1 LAANGFDIEDEHR
14 RDLVRY
20 GKWLYRL
27 GFMPGSSGNLSVRL
41 SPDCILATPT
51 GCSKN
56 LLRAADAVIVD
67 RQGNLLSGSRKVTSE
82 IGMHLAIYQ
91 MRGDIKAVIHAH
103 PPIATGFACAGR
115 ALDEPLCEEAVM
127 TLGKVPLAPYA
138 TTGTDHLARSL
149 RPFIPDHNAIL
160 MANHG
165 AVTYGDSLLD
175 AFLKMETL
183 EHFAKICLVAEQLG
197 TPHLLQTEAIGQLLQ
212 AKEKYLR
219 NSRER
224 ELVADEVQR

>member
-1 LAANGFDIEDEHR
+1 MEFDTEAACR

-27 GFMPGSSGNLSVRL
+27 GFTPGSSGNLSVRL

-51 GCSKN
+51 GCSKK
-56 LLRAADAVIVD
+56 LLGALDAVVVD
-67 RQGNLLSGSRKVTSE
+67 RQGNHLSGSRKVTSE

-91 MRGDIKAVIHAH
+91 MRGDVKAVIHAH

-115 ALDEPLCEEAVM
+115 ALDEPLCAEAVM

-165 AVTYGDSLLD
+165 AVTYGESLLD

-197 TPHLLQTEAIGQLLQ
+197 TPRLLQTEAIGQLLQ

-219 NSRER
+219 NTREH
-224 ELVADEVQR
+224 ELVTDDVQR